1 MQNFRTK
8 INVLRSMG
16 GSGALVDLVA
26 LGLPSKLEEAVV
38 VGVHVVRELAEAVPD
53 FGRRDVVGGST

>member
-1 MQNFRTK
+1 
-8 INVLRSMG
+8 MG

-53 FGRRDVVGGST
+53 FGRRDVVGGGT

>member
-1 MQNFRTK
+1 MFCIQW
-8 INVLRSMG
+8 
-16 GSGALVDLVA
+16 GALWALDDLEA